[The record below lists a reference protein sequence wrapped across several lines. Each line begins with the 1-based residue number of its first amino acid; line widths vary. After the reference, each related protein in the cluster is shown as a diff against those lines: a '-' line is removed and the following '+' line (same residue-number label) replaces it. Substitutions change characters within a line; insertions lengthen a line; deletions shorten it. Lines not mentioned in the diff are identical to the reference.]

1 MNSNKIEHI
10 KIHKNT
16 NIPWFYIIEIKETSG
31 TDFFKIY
38 SLKELWSDSPDNTKY
53 FRNIIMPR
61 ESLNA
66 QGMKFLCSLNVHKF
80 KYIKF
85 FNETLPDTTRKTL
98 LRNLK
103 EDLFEIIPEEF
114 L

>member
-1 MNSNKIEHI
+1 MNPRKIKHI
-10 KIHKNT
+10 KIHKNS
-16 NIPWFYIIEIKETSG
+16 NDGNYFIEIKETSG
-31 TDFFKIY
+31 TDIFRIS
-38 SLKELWSDSPDNTKY
+38 SLKELEVDSTGNAKY
-53 FRNIIMPR
+53 FQNVVMPS
-61 ESLNA
+61 EIFNA
-66 QGMKFLCSLNVHKF
+66 QGMKFLCSLDVYNF

-85 FNETLPDTTRKTL
+85 FNEVLPDTTRKTL